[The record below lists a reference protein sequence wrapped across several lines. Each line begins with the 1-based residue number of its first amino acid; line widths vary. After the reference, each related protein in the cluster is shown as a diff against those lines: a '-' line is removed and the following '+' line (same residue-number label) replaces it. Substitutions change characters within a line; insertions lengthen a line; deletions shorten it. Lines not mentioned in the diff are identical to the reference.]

1 MMHNIKTKRIAFLLL
16 LALFANVK
24 MVAQEQR
31 EQDFNFDWKFQLQ
44 KDTKI
49 ATKLPLNDADWREVR
64 LPHDWSVEF
73 SFDKTKEGATGYL
86 DGGVAWYQKHFSI
99 PKSDSGKKVYILF
112 DGVYNN
118 AKFWLNG
125 KLLGENPYGY
135 SPTYF
140 DLTPFLTKDGSP
152 NVISVHVDHS
162 RYADNRWYSGSGIYR
177 NVKLITTN
185 KLHIPVWGTFVTTPE
200 VSKEK
205 AKVQL
210 KVKVA
215 NDFSA
220 SNTFELAT
228 KIIDEKGA
236 VVAQQNNSLKI
247 KGNTNTEFTQLFAV
261 ANPKLWD
268 IETPTRY
275 KAITTISSK
284 GKVVDQYTTPFG
296 IRTIEFKA
304 GEGFFLNGKSTYMK
318 GICIHHDG
326 GLVGAA
332 VPEGV
337 WRRRLTLLKECGVNA
352 IRTSH
357 NPFSEEFLNLCDEMG
372 FLVQNELFDEFDLPK
387 DKRLNYHDRHDD
399 YITRGYT
406 EHFQKWGKS
415 DLTRTLL
422 RDRNHP
428 SVVQWSIG
436 NEIEWTYLNY
446 RYITGFWKDP
456 KDPQKAGDFWGNVPM
471 YSPQELKKRYD
482 ESDHGKYKLSETA
495 QKLSSWVRDLDQ
507 TRPTTANM
515 IIPQVSHVSGY
526 ADAVDIAG
534 YSYRN
539 VEIPWAQKHFPTKQV
554 TINECPGTWDDWKQV
569 LENPGVFSMFM
580 WTGIDYLGEANGK
593 WPQKGWD
600 GDLLDFAGFKKQG
613 WNYFKSIWVNT
624 PNIAIG
630 TTPVKDSEF
639 NVDELSGKLIQ
650 TSKKE
655 LKWNTSRA
663 NFHWNYSPGEMVIV
677 EVSSN
682 LAQVELFLNG
692 RSLGVRSM
700 SECPDRIFR
709 WAVPYQAGTLT
720 ARAGFDGA
728 EVKAELKTTSEP
740 VKIRLTT
747 DQTQL
752 KADGY
757 DVAHVIAQLLD
768 KDGNEVTTSEAK
780 LTFDVKGEVKVLGV
794 DNGWNK
800 SIQDYQTNTVETHN
814 GHALLLIQSLR
825 NGGNVS
831 VNVTAK
837 GLKSNA
843 IAIEIK

>member
-1 MMHNIKTKRIAFLLL
+1 MRNTKTKLIAFLLL
-16 LALFANVK
+16 IALFASVK
-24 MVAQEQR
+24 MISQNVR

-49 ATKLPLNDADWREVR
+49 TTALPLKDTDWRDVR

-99 PKSDSGKKVYILF
+99 PKADKDKKFYILF

-140 DLTPFLTKDGSP
+140 DLTPFLTKDGSQ

-177 NVKLITTN
+177 NVKLITTD
-185 KLHIPVWGTFVTTPE
+185 KLHIPIWGTFISTPE
-200 VSKEK
+200 VNKEL

-210 KVKVA
+210 KVKVENELSSKSTFDLSTKLVDA
-215 NDFSA
+215 NG
-220 SNTFELAT
+220 T
-228 KIIDEKGA
+228 
-236 VVAQQNNSLKI
+236 VVAKQNSTLKLNA
-247 KGNTNTEFTQLFAV
+247 KTNKEFTQTFTV
-261 ANPKLWD
+261 TNPKLWD
-268 IETPTRY
+268 PENPNRY
-275 KAITTISSK
+275 KAITTITTK
-284 GKVVDQYTTPFG
+284 GKVIDEYTTPFG
-296 IRTIEFKA
+296 IRKIEFKA
-304 GEGFFLNGKSTYMK
+304 KEGFFLNGKSTYMK

-326 GLVGAA
+326 GLVGSA

-337 WRRRLTLLKECGVNA
+337 WRRRLTILKECGVNA

-357 NPFSEEFLNLCDEMG
+357 NPFSEEFLDLCDEMG

-387 DKRLNYHDRHDD
+387 DKRQNYHERHDD
-399 YITRGYT
+399 YITKGYT

-415 DLTRTLL
+415 DLTRTIL

-456 KDPQKAGDFWGNVPM
+456 KDPQKSGDFWGSIPM
-471 YSPQELKKRYD
+471 YSPEELKKRYD
-482 ESDHGKYKLSETA
+482 ESNHGKYVLAETA
-495 QKLSSWVRDLDQ
+495 KRLSGWVKELDD

-539 VEIPWAQKHFPTKQV
+539 VIIPWAQKHFPTKQV

-569 LENPGVFSMFM
+569 LEYPGVFSMFL
-580 WTGIDYLGEANGK
+580 WTGIDYLGEAHNE

-613 WNYFKSIWVNT
+613 FNYHKSIWVNK

-630 TTPVKDSEF
+630 TMPVKGTDF
-639 NVDELSGKLIQ
+639 KVDELSGQLIVP
-650 TSKKE
+650 KKE
-655 LKWNTSRA
+655 LKWNNSKA
-663 NFHWNYSPGEMVIV
+663 NFHWNYTPGEMIVV
-677 EVSSN
+677 EVTSN
-682 LAQVELFLNG
+682 HAEVELFLNG

-720 ARAGFDGA
+720 AKAGFDGA
-728 EVKAELKTTSEP
+728 EVTAQLKTTSEP
-740 VKIRLTT
+740 VKIVLTT
-747 DQTQL
+747 DQTKL

-757 DVAHVIAQLLD
+757 DVAHIIAQLVD
-768 KDGNEVTTSEAK
+768 KDGNDVTTTEAQ
-780 LTFDVKGEVKVLGV
+780 LTFDVKGDVKVLGV

-800 SIQDYQTNTVETHN
+800 STQDYQTNTVETHN

-825 NGGNVS
+825 KASDVS
-831 VNVTAK
+831 VKVSAK
-837 GLKSNA
+837 GLKSNE
-843 IAIEIK
+843 IAIEIR